1 MDWDHLRFVLAVS
14 EAGGLSAAAR
24 ALRVDAGTVARRLD
38 ALEASLRCK
47 LFHRSRRGLD
57 PTPAGAKLLGH
68 AQRIAA
74 EITALDLGLSAWD
87 RGLAGPVVITATEAI
102 AIGLLAP
109 ALPAF
114 RAAYPGIVPELVTD
128 IRTLDL
134 GRREADVAL
143 RLARPQQGDLRVRR
157 LGSVA
162 YALYASEAY
171 VARSGM
177 PDAAAR
183 FAGHDLIDWPLDY
196 TVIAQVPWLRS
207 VASKA
212 TIALRSGSAVTRRAA
227 AAEGLGVALL
237 PCLIADGDERLLRIA
252 STPAP
257 VQELWL
263 ATHRDLARMGRV
275 RAVLDFLVATA
286 RRARPALLGKPRL
299 SAPRGP

>member
-14 EAGGLSAAAR
+14 EAGGLSSAAR
-24 ALRVDAGTVARRLD
+24 ALNVDAGTVARRLD
-38 ALEASLRCK
+38 ALETALRCK

-74 EITALDLGLSAWD
+74 EIRALDLGLSSED

-102 AIGLLAP
+102 AIGLLMP
-109 ALPAF
+109 ALPSLRTAH
-114 RAAYPGIVPELVTD
+114 PGIVPELVTD

-143 RLARPQQGDLRVRR
+143 RLTRPQQGDLRIRR

-162 YALYASEAY
+162 YALYASAAY
-171 VARSGM
+171 VQRRGV
-177 PDAAAR
+177 PDATMR
-183 FAGHDLIDWPLDY
+183 LAGHDVIDWPLDY

-212 TIALRSGSAVTRRAA
+212 AIVLRSGSAVTRRAA
-227 AAEGLGVALL
+227 AAEGMGIALL
-237 PCLIADGDERLLRIA
+237 PCVIADDDARLVRVA
-252 STPAP
+252 AARAPA
-257 VQELWL
+257 QELWL
-263 ATHRDLARMGRV
+263 ATHRDLARMARV
-275 RAVLDFLVATA
+275 RVVLDFLVTTA
-286 RRARPALLGKPRL
+286 RRAKPALLGRH
-299 SAPRGP
+299 R